1 MAGAAGHRG
10 RRRVE
15 LRRADAIVVGAG
27 VVGTA
32 AARTLGGRGAET
44 VLFEQFVI
52 GHRRGSSH
60 GETRMFRLAYPE
72 PDYVRLAQRA
82 LESWRALEAAAGET
96 LLVATGGL
104 YAGSW
109 AEACGAA
116 LASCGVSR
124 EWIPAAEAAG
134 RFPMMAFEGIDRVLY
149 QPDAGVCLAER
160 AVAAQVRLA
169 RQAGVDVREA
179 AEVTRFVVD
188 DQGIA
193 VTSGEEIVHAPV
205 AVIAAGPWAAD
216 LLFEL
221 GIELPL
227 RPTFAQ
233 YTFFAPR
240 DAAAPMPPAY
250 VEASHAP
257 SGLGAGGYW
266 VPGVEGAAFKAALG
280 APGRTVH
287 PASGPFPVDPEREAQ
302 DAAWLARR
310 LPAFDPTPLRSETC
324 IYTMTPDEDF
334 VLERV
339 GPIVVGSACSGHGF
353 KFGPLLGEI
362 LADLAL
368 GRDPRIPAERFSI
381 RRPGLV
387 VAG

>member
-1 MAGAAGHRG
+1 
-10 RRRVE
+10 
-15 LRRADAIVVGAG
+15 LRRLDAIVVGAG
-27 VVGTA
+27 VAGTA
-32 AARTLGGRGAET
+32 AARALGERGAET
-44 VLFEQFVI
+44 VLFEQFVV

-82 LESWRALEAAAGET
+82 LESWRALEAVAGET
-96 LLVATGGL
+96 LLVTTGGL

-109 AEACGAA
+109 AKACGAA
-116 LASCGVSR
+116 LASCGVPR
-124 EWIPAAEAAG
+124 EWIPAAEAAE
-134 RFPMMAFEGIDRVLY
+134 RFPMMSFEGIDRVLY
-149 QPDAGVCLAER
+149 QPDGGVCLAGR

-169 RQAGVDVREA
+169 RAAGVDVREA
-179 AEVTRFVVD
+179 AEVTRFAVD

-193 VTSGEEIVHAPV
+193 VTSGEETVHAPV
-205 AVIAAGPWAAD
+205 AVIAAGAWAGD

-227 RPTFAQ
+227 RPAFAQ

-240 DAAAPMPPAY
+240 DPATSGPPTFI
-250 VEASHAP
+250 EASHGP
-257 SGLGAGGYW
+257 SGLGSGGYW
-266 VPGVEGAAFKAALG
+266 VPGVEGAHFKAALG

-302 DAAWLARR
+302 DAAWLAGR
-310 LPAFDPTPLRSETC
+310 LPAFDPVPLRTETC

-368 GRDPRIPAERFSI
+368 ERDPRIPAARFSI
-381 RRPGLV
+381 RRPGL
-387 VAG
+387 ALSA